1 MALDQE
7 VKTDIISKFQR
18 SEKDTGSAEVQ
29 IALLTKQIATLTEH
43 LKLNHKDHSS
53 RLGLL
58 KMVGKRKRLLKYLKA
73 SDYTRF
79 TKLVSELGIRAK

>member
-7 VKTDIISKFQR
+7 VKSQIITKHQR
-18 SEKDTGSAEVQ
+18 NEKDTGSAEVQ

-43 LKLNHKDHSS
+43 LKTNHKDHSS

-58 KMVGKRKRLLKYLKA
+58 KMVGKRKRLLNYLKA
-73 SDYTRF
+73 KDYNKF
-79 TKLVSELGIRAK
+79 TSLVNELGIRAK